1 MPLPREKGAY
11 RVWFYIFV
19 RVVYCGHDYFLG
31 LAAMRRVIFLFFLVF
46 CSSVFAAPKC
56 SAPIATPASGIFSD
70 QAEAY
75 GAAQSNLQY
84 QLCMSGYTNTGR
96 VKTGDRQYVVVLDS
110 PSAVVD
116 YYSYYTSCSEKQND
130 VYTFSD
136 NYYSNFNNGTR
147 SCFVGWKPSA
157 NSSSCEVVMHADAAT
172 HRIIAVHTGTVCD
185 ALNYKDDCLSH
196 PGYVYKSGGS
206 GAVSAVEGYGDC
218 VPAKPQC
225 SLDQKNVGGVCVDK
239 CPDGMLEDPVRHECE
254 FDRKE
259 CPLGQMRAPDGTCV
273 KTSDSCPSGQA
284 RGADGACKR
293 DKDGDGKPDDEQ
305 SGKDGDEG
313 RSSFSWSGGCDVAP
327 SCSGDPVLC
336 GQVRIQWRIEC
347 NLRPDVKVSGGGCD
361 SVPVCTG
368 KKCDAMEYSSLVLQ
382 WRTACA
388 VERATGVASGGSG
401 DRDPNVAA
409 IKDALT
415 GKDGVV
421 DTGGEGKP
429 SSAFSD
435 GSSAGGDD
443 KDASKF
449 DDQGRGYSR
458 SCFEPLTVDVFG
470 SELTID
476 LSPLCQFFQVGGRLV
491 LLFSALSSFR
501 IISGISKE

>member
-172 HRIIAVHTGTVCD
+172 HR
-185 ALNYKDDCLSH
+185 NYC
-196 PGYVYKSGGS
+196 GS
-206 GAVSAVEGYGDC
+206 YRNS
-218 VPAKPQC
+218 
-225 SLDQKNVGGVCVDK
+225 
-239 CPDGMLEDPVRHECE
+239 M
-254 FDRKE
+254 
-259 CPLGQMRAPDGTCV
+259 
-273 KTSDSCPSGQA
+273 
-284 RGADGACKR
+284 
-293 DKDGDGKPDDEQ
+293 
-305 SGKDGDEG
+305 
-313 RSSFSWSGGCDVAP
+313 
-327 SCSGDPVLC
+327 
-336 GQVRIQWRIEC
+336 
-347 NLRPDVKVSGGGCD
+347 
-361 SVPVCTG
+361 
-368 KKCDAMEYSSLVLQ
+368 
-382 WRTACA
+382 
-388 VERATGVASGGSG
+388 
-401 DRDPNVAA
+401 
-409 IKDALT
+409 
-415 GKDGVV
+415 
-421 DTGGEGKP
+421 
-429 SSAFSD
+429 
-435 GSSAGGDD
+435 
-443 KDASKF
+443 
-449 DDQGRGYSR
+449 
-458 SCFEPLTVDVFG
+458 
-470 SELTID
+470 
-476 LSPLCQFFQVGGRLV
+476 
-491 LLFSALSSFR
+491 
-501 IISGISKE
+501 